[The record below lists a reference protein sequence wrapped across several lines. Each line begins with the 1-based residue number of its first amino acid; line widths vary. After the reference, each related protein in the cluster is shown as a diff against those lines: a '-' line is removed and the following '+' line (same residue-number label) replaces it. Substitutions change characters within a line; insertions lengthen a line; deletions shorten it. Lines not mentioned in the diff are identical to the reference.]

1 VRLIGLPVRGAR
13 LYADRGEAVWGEAV
27 VLMADVDLEIVL
39 SADGLNPY
47 RFALAMYGL

>member
-1 VRLIGLPVRGAR
+1 MFQIGWRLVFFCRHQLAGLV
-13 LYADRGEAVWGEAV
+13 EHV